1 VGMVAQNGIT
11 LHVTDEAISVIA
23 KAGFDPQ
30 FGARPVK
37 RAIQDKLLNQ
47 LSKRIIGGEIN
58 HDKPVTVTAAGDELA
73 FEQ

>member
-1 VGMVAQNGIT
+1 MVAQNGIT
-11 LHVTDEAISVIA
+11 LTVTDEAIRLIA
-23 KAGFDPQ
+23 RAGFDPQ

-47 LSKRIIGGEIN
+47 LSKRIIAGEID
-58 HDKPVTVTAAGDELA
+58 HEKPVTVKVEGEELV

>member
-1 VGMVAQNGIT
+1 MVANNGIT
-11 LHVTDEAISVIA
+11 LQVTDEAIRLIA

-47 LSKRIIGGEIN
+47 LSKRIISGEID
-58 HDKPVTVTAAGDELA
+58 HEKTVTVKAQGEELA